1 MIPHIENGEACIVVA
16 ISTEGRKAAAEIMGT
31 VSLGNKSI
39 KGVAK
44 VREANKEKPPQQEK
58 PPLQMFMEQT
68 PKLSNSPDFI
78 RKIESVNDRKVEVSI
93 RQGDIA
99 IYVDDSYEKVKM
111 SKKEGTEVAIRAMR
125 MVQSEVAKMTD
136 GTLLTNTPTV
146 TDGLGKKRIKLYE
159 RAGFGPPDQRR
170 MRSVVKNGKMT
181 PISGEQYRYLMENR
195 HHTRFDN
202 WTS

>member
-1 MIPHIENGEACIVVA
+1 MIPHIEENGEAYLIVA
-16 ISTEGRKAAAEIMGT
+16 ISTEGRKKAAEIMGT
-31 VSLGNKSI
+31 VSLGNKAI

-44 VREANKEKPPQQEK
+44 VREANKEK

-78 RKIESVNDRKVEVSI
+78 RKIESVNGRKVEVSI

-99 IYVDDSYEKVKM
+99 IYIDDSYEKVNI
-111 SKKEGTEVAIRAMR
+111 SQRDGERVAIRAMR
-125 MVQSEVAKMTD
+125 MVRAEVAKMPD

-146 TDGLGKKRIKLYE
+146 TDGLGEKRASLYE

-195 HHTRFDN
+195 HHTRFN
-202 WTS
+202 NRTG